1 MDNKINELL
10 NAQINHEFY
19 SAYLYL
25 AMSTYFSEINM
36 DGFANYMK
44 KQAKEE
50 LEHAQRIYDYLLL
63 RNEKITYKR
72 IEAPETDW
80 VNPQDVLDG
89 ALEHEKSGSAQI
101 NEIYKTAKELN
112 DFATENFLKWFVEEQ
127 LEEEEKFRNLK
138 DKIKAFDECSCTIEA
153 IDRELDKDGE

>member
-1 MDNKINELL
+1 
-10 NAQINHEFY
+10 
-19 SAYLYL
+19 
-25 AMSTYFSEINM
+25 M

-50 LEHAQRIYDYLLL
+50 LGHAQRIYDYLLL

-89 ALEHEKSGSAQI
+89 ALEHEKSVTAQI

>member
-44 KQAKEE
+44 KQAKE
-50 LEHAQRIYDYLLL
+50 A
-63 RNEKITYKR
+63 NEPLNNAFA
-72 IEAPETDW
+72 EAF
-80 VNPQDVLDG
+80 
-89 ALEHEKSGSAQI
+89 K
-101 NEIYKTAKELN
+101 
-112 DFATENFLKWFVEEQ
+112 
-127 LEEEEKFRNLK
+127 NLG
-138 DKIKAFDECSCTIEA
+138 
-153 IDRELDKDGE
+153 L